1 MRVKLMC
8 FAVIAAA
15 AFAAS
20 AGQVYKWVDP
30 NGRVH
35 FSDTPR
41 PGWKAVDLNAPGT
54 AEAAAAAAEP
64 TAEDETDAV
73 TEAGDAATDAAVEDE
88 GAGADAAISPQ
99 LRAEECARAREQ
111 LESYRN
117 ATKIVERDAE
127 GKEKEYSTSE
137 RLQLIQ
143 QTQQRVTELCSP
155 QPG

>member
-41 PGWKAVDLNAPGT
+41 PGWTAIDLNAPGT
-54 AEAAAAAAEP
+54 AEAAAAEPAA
-64 TAEDETDAV
+64 ADA
-73 TEAGDAATDAAVEDE
+73 TQARDATSDAAVEDE
-88 GAGADAAISPQ
+88 GAGAGAAISPQ

-127 GKEKEYSTSE
+127 GKEKEYSTKE

>member
-1 MRVKLMC
+1 MC

-20 AGQVYKWVDP
+20 AGQVYKWVDA

-99 LRAEECARAREQ
+99 LRAEECTRAREQ